1 MGYGPSPQIGYH
13 HMARMVAK
21 ALQRSKPADLP
32 VELATGMRA
41 TVRAHI
47 HRLKHA
53 ARRGKRLCERRG
65 GLPTPTSGAGNWPR

>member
-21 ALQRSKPADLP
+21 ALQRSQPADLP

-53 ARRGKRLCERRG
+53 ALPPCATRQAAMRKTRRVADADVRR
-65 GLPTPTSGAGNWPR
+65 R